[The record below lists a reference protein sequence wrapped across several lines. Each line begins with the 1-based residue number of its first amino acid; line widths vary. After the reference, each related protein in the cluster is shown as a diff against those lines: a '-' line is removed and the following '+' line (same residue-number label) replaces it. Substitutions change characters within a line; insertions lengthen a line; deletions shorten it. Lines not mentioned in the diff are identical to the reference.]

1 MRLGTERFNM
11 RLCRIDGWLSEGN
24 VFNPQSQYDVYF
36 DNIPIRDFLDY
47 WEEFVVRP
55 PYQRKTVWNRK
66 KQQALLDSLFRRYYV
81 PRIVIR
87 EVRLDDQRTVRE
99 VIDGQQRIVTAN
111 LFLTGQLPLPYSLAD
126 VQPAL
131 PGAKYAEL
139 PPEQRRFV
147 DRDLKYNADVVKGID
162 DPKNP
167 EHQRIATE
175 IFWRLQQGESLNYM
189 EIAHARL
196 SSLSRNFIV
205 KYADDIRFDYDTY
218 EPIDSNPDKH
228 FFFRAIDRNNDR
240 MQHLA
245 LLSRLLILEESDG
258 LADVRETDVMK
269 FIDSHQ
275 VPDGIGNLAYEKQAQ
290 AKDTLHNMR
299 VFYDV
304 FATDPMLDG
313 EGLKELRVE
322 YFIISIYLLLRH
334 LRRYYVFDAAEREL
348 FRKFVIDFHERWRA
362 LRGEDSDIL
371 IFAESRQHNETDI
384 RIRHQILRQLF
395 FDYASEQGHDVL
407 TKDERRVFN
416 EAERIFVYRMDEGL
430 CQVCLEEGKSEIEAR
445 VPWREYDADHIVPH
459 AKGGP
464 TDVTNAQVLCRYHNK
479 QKGASVP

>member
-1 MRLGTERFNM
+1 
-11 RLCRIDGWLSEGN
+11 
-24 VFNPQSQYDVYF
+24 
-36 DNIPIRDFLDY
+36 
-47 WEEFVVRP
+47 
-55 PYQRKTVWNRK
+55 
-66 KQQALLDSLFRRYYV
+66 
-81 PRIVIR
+81 
-87 EVRLDDQRTVRE
+87 
-99 VIDGQQRIVTAN
+99 
-111 LFLTGQLPLPYSLAD
+111 
-126 VQPAL
+126 
-131 PGAKYAEL
+131 
-139 PPEQRRFV
+139 
-147 DRDLKYNADVVKGID
+147 
-162 DPKNP
+162 
-167 EHQRIATE
+167 
-175 IFWRLQQGESLNYM
+175 M
-189 EIAHARL
+189 EIAHPRL

-290 AKDTLHNMR
+290 AKDTLHNTR

-445 VPWREYDADHIVPH
+445 VPWREYDADHVVPH

>member
-1 MRLGTERFNM
+1 
-11 RLCRIDGWLSEGN
+11 
-24 VFNPQSQYDVYF
+24 
-36 DNIPIRDFLDY
+36 
-47 WEEFVVRP
+47 
-55 PYQRKTVWNRK
+55 
-66 KQQALLDSLFRRYYV
+66 
-81 PRIVIR
+81 
-87 EVRLDDQRTVRE
+87 
-99 VIDGQQRIVTAN
+99 
-111 LFLTGQLPLPYSLAD
+111 
-126 VQPAL
+126 
-131 PGAKYAEL
+131 
-139 PPEQRRFV
+139 V

-322 YFIISIYLLLRH
+322 YLIISIYLLLRH

-362 LRGEDSDIL
+362 RRGEDSDIL

-445 VPWREYDADHIVPH
+445 VPWREYDADHVVPH